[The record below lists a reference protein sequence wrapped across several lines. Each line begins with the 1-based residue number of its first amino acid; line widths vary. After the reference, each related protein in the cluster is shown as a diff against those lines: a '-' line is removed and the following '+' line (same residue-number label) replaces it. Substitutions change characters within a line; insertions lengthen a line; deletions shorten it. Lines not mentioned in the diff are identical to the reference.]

1 MRFVN
6 RKIIEKIRNLLK
18 KKTRKIN
25 YFMCYNKNKE
35 KQINRLSQREGKNSI
50 KEREMFKKRLNF

>member
-6 RKIIEKIRNLLK
+6 RKIIEKIRNFLK
-18 KKTRKIN
+18 KTKKIN

-35 KQINRLSQREGKNSI
+35 KQINRLSQREGK
-50 KEREMFKKRLNF
+50 KLYEEERSV